1 MNFLPNPW
9 LETARWELMPRYFFD
24 LWEDEALPEDR
35 ERVEFPSVKAV
46 KAEAP
51 VTLPAIAQGYLS
63 KGDHKY
69 LEIRIRDEAKS
80 QLEGGLGSC
89 YQAPEQA

>member
-24 LWEDEALPEDR
+24 VWEDEALPEDR
-35 ERVEFPSVKAV
+35 ERVEFPSVKAA
-46 KAEAP
+46 KGEASA
-51 VTLPAIAQGYLS
+51 TLPAIAQGCLS

-80 QLEGGLGSC
+80 QFEGGVGSC

>member
-24 LWEDEALPEDR
+24 VWEDEALPEDR
-35 ERVEFPSVKAV
+35 ERVEFPSVKAA
-46 KAEAP
+46 KGEASA
-51 VTLPAIAQGYLS
+51 TLPTITQGCLS

-80 QLEGGLGSC
+80 QFEDGVGSC
-89 YQAPEQA
+89 YRAPGQA

>member
-1 MNFLPNPW
+1 VTIP
-9 LETARWELMPRYFFD
+9 
-24 LWEDEALPEDR
+24 EALPEDR
-35 ERVEFPSVKAV
+35 ERVEFPSLKAA
-46 KAEAP
+46 KAGAI
-51 VTLPAIAQGYLS
+51 VTLPAIAQGCLS

-80 QLEGGLGSC
+80 QFEGGVGSC